1 MKTSASASLP
11 TLGQLQRNL
20 AQQFQQLYR
29 KQLNHA
35 PGKITC
41 QIIDEKLL
49 LVIEDSVTKPEQL
62 LVDDGQA
69 ELAEKVRDDLTTALR
84 PQIIYLVESA
94 LNRQV
99 VDILTDATLAT
110 GRTSIVI
117 ILSAPPAA
125 RATAKEASK

>member
-1 MKTSASASLP
+1 MKTTPPTLPP

-20 AQQFQQLYR
+20 AQQFQRLYR
-29 KQLNHA
+29 EQLNHS

-41 QIIDEKLL
+41 QIIEEKLL

-69 ELAEKVRDDLTTALR
+69 ELAEQIREDLTTALR
-84 PQIIYLVESA
+84 PQIIELIETT
-94 LNRQV
+94 LGREV

-110 GRTSIVI
+110 GRTSVVI
-117 ILSAPPAA
+117 ILSEPPEARPAA
-125 RATAKEASK
+125 KSA